1 MAKFATLRREEVGGS
16 PAHPLGRSWTGVVD
30 ARLLSPPPPD
40 YPLWLVDAEL
50 ADGAVLE
57 WHADCGEEALYV
69 QRGELTVAGR
79 RCPAGGAVVI
89 ESGARCTVRA
99 VGGAWVAHLGAA
111 GSAQPAPAG
120 PPADGALGPPP
131 QPDGHGVH
139 VVGPGGVWRSGAL
152 EGVHAVWFADS
163 TCPTCRVTLFTVE
176 SSEAVDGPA
185 HTHSQDEIIYLLDG
199 GIRMGAQVF
208 GAGTSLC
215 IPHDLRY
222 RFRGEEGGHRFL
234 NFRRGL
240 SYQTNA
246 GAEPLIETPE
256 ARAGVYVGDVR

>member
-1 MAKFATLRREEVGGS
+1 MAKFATFRRDDVHGQD
-16 PAHPLGRSWTGVVD
+16 AHPLGRAWKGLTD
-30 ARLLSPPPPD
+30 ARLLSPPD

-50 ADGAVLE
+50 ADGAALE
-57 WHADCGEEALYV
+57 WDADHGDEGVYV
-69 QRGELTVAGR
+69 ERGELTVDGR

-89 ESGARCTVRA
+89 ESKAPCTARA
-99 VGGAWVAHLGAA
+99 VGGTRVAHLGTAETEPP
-111 GSAQPAPAG
+111 GDGPFG
-120 PPADGALGPPP
+120 PPD
-131 QPDGHGVH
+131 PDGHRVH
-139 VVGPGGVWRSGAL
+139 VVGPGGVWRSGSL

-163 TCPTCRVTLFTVE
+163 ACPTCRAAFFTVH
-176 SSEAVDGPA
+176 SPEANEGPA
-185 HTHSQDEIIYLLDG
+185 HSHSRDEIIYVLDG
-199 GIRMGAQVF
+199 GIRMGAQVY
-208 GAGTSLC
+208 GPGTALC

-234 NFRRGL
+234 NFRRGT